1 MLSAQSMTRVSGVQG
16 LKAAAPR
23 APIQRAA
30 RLVTRAGAVA
40 GEVPDMEKRN
50 IMNLL
55 LAGAVLG

>member
-1 MLSAQSMTRVSGVQG
+1 MTRVSGVQG
-16 LKAAAPR
+16 LKAVAPR

-30 RLVTRAGAVA
+30 RLVTRAGAVV